1 MKMEKVNANTI
12 RVTLEEQ
19 DLVERGMTVLDLL
32 GNPKEIEK
40 FFYSILEEVD
50 MEQQFTNTDAV
61 TFQVIPKS
69 NGLELFITKLN
80 LDDKENTQEEYLSQ
94 SLDAVLDNLTSM
106 EDTKKSTPPEE
117 VVEVEDETEKM
128 TTQPLQV
135 QNKLVSFADFEDFIA
150 LSKVVPL
157 QKLDT
162 SLYVWK
168 QKYYLLVNFASVEAS
183 TQTIQDLLAL
193 IYEYGQKE
201 FISDELLNEHAKLL
215 RAKDALAWA
224 QATFG

>member
-50 MEQQFTNTDAV
+50 MDQQFNNTDAV

-80 LDDKENTQEEYLSQ
+80 LDEKENSQEEYLAQ
-94 SLDAVLDNLTSM
+94 SLDAVLDNI
-106 EDTKKSTPPEE
+106 STLEE
-117 VVEVEDETEKM
+117 QAKDKDFPNDETEKIKEE
-128 TTQPLQV
+128 TVEENSVKQQT
-135 QNKLVSFADFEDFIA
+135 KLVSFADFEDFIA
-150 LSKVVPL
+150 LSKVTPL
-157 QKLDT
+157 QKIKA
-162 SLYVWK
+162 SLYVLDR
-168 QKYYLLVNFASVEAS
+168 KYYLLVSFNES
-183 TQTIQDLLAL
+183 TKLSDIQDLLAL
-193 IYEYGQKE
+193 IYEYAQKE
-201 FISDELLNEHAKLL
+201 RVSAELIHERAQLL
-215 RAKDALAWA
+215 RAQDALSWA
-224 QATFG
+224 REIFA